1 MIQNAPTLSQTSPNL
16 KGKSQQPEI
25 KIEAKMQKQGKGKIK
40 GLHVLLKLKIN
51 TMFTPTH
58 KF

>member
-1 MIQNAPTLSQTSPNL
+1 
-16 KGKSQQPEI
+16 
-25 KIEAKMQKQGKGKIK
+25 MQKQGKGKIK